1 MRSSALK
8 HLGETVRGLRR
19 AQGLTRADLAGRSGL
34 SLRFLAQL
42 EGGAGNISYLRLRQ
56 LAAALGLET
65 GALIER
71 AESSAG
77 RSIALIGMRGAG
89 KSVVGVQLAERLRLP
104 FVELDEAVESDAGM
118 SLRQLFELQG
128 ESSYRRI
135 EHDSLARVL
144 SNGHRSVFATGGGIV
159 TARETYCLLRRR
171 ALTVWLKATPREHWD
186 RVSAQG
192 DLRPISRPDAV
203 ADMHRLWAERS
214 PLYAEADLVVETTGR
229 SVPEV
234 VEAIMAELSEPETVT
249 DPRNP
254 IPDQRK
260 P

>member
-1 MRSSALK
+1 M
-8 HLGETVRGLRR
+8 RGLRR

-56 LAAALGLET
+56 LSAALGLET

-71 AESSAG
+71 AEASAG

-89 KSVVGVQLAERLRLP
+89 KSVVGAMLAERLGLP
-104 FVELDEAVESDAGM
+104 FVELDEAIEQDAGM

-128 ESSYRRI
+128 EASYRRI
-135 EHDSLARVL
+135 EHESLARVL
-144 SNGHRSVFATGGGIV
+144 FDGRRSVFAAGGGIV
-159 TARETYCLLRRR
+159 TARETFGLLRRR
-171 ALTVWLKATPREHWD
+171 TLTVWLKATPRDHWD

-214 PLYAEADLVVETTGR
+214 PLYAEADLIVETTGR

-234 VEAIMAELSEPETVT
+234 VEAILAELPQSESVT
-249 DPRNP
+249 DTKNLVPE
-254 IPDQRK
+254 QRQ